1 MFMLDRKLTVSK
13 VILGLILT
21 VVTLTMFV
29 PIVNLLAR
37 SLSHPDKVY
46 LLHGYEIWPRGFS
59 FINYQVVLGNPIV
72 GKALLNSLFITIVG
86 TCFSLFLTTIAA
98 YVLTRKQLA
107 FKTPIMIFLI
117 IIMIFEPGIVQEYM
131 VVKDIHLLDS
141 LWAMVLYRMINV
153 YYLIIMMR
161 FLEQIPDSLLEAGKI
176 DGAGHMTLFARI
188 VLPLARIPLLTIG
201 MFYAIAKWNEF
212 FKSSIFL
219 SSRDNTVL
227 QVLLRQFV
235 VERDTTTLVG
245 AANLL
250 KNNNIAQLDFSSLKA
265 ATIIIAMIPILM
277 LYPIILKY
285 YTKGVMDGGVKE

>member
-1 MFMLDRKLTVSK
+1 MPERKLTLSK
-13 VILGLILT
+13 GIIALILS
-21 VVTLTMFV
+21 VLTLTMFV
-29 PIVNLLAR
+29 PIVNLFAR
-37 SLSHPDKVY
+37 ALSHPDKVH

-59 FINYQVVLGNPIV
+59 LINFQVVLSNPIV
-72 GKALLNSLFITIVG
+72 GRALLNSLFITIVG
-86 TCFSLFLTTIAA
+86 TCLSIFFTTIAA
-98 YVLTRKQLA
+98 YVLTRKNLIG
-107 FKTPIMIFLI
+107 KTPIMIFLI

-131 VVKDIHLLDS
+131 VIKDLHLLDS

-161 FLEQIPDSLLEAGKI
+161 FLEEIPDSLIEAAKI
-176 DGAGHMTLFARI
+176 DGAGHMTLFMRI
-188 VLPLARIPLLTIG
+188 VMPLARIPLLTIG

-219 SSRDNTVL
+219 SSRENTVL

-235 VERDTTTLVG
+235 VERDTTALVG
-245 AANLL
+245 VTDLL

-265 ATIIIAMIPILM
+265 ATIVIAMIPILM

>member
-1 MFMLDRKLTVSK
+1 MLERRLTVPK
-13 VILGLILT
+13 LLIGLVLT
-21 VVTLTMFV
+21 LVTLTMFV
-29 PIVNLLAR
+29 PIMNLLAR
-37 SLSHPDKVY
+37 ALSHPAKVY
-46 LLHGYEIWPRGFS
+46 LLHGYEVWPRGFS
-59 FINYQVVLGNPIV
+59 FINFQVVLSNPIV
-72 GKALLNSLFITIVG
+72 GRALLNSVFITVVG
-86 TCFSLFLTTIAA
+86 TCLSIFFTTIAA
-98 YVLTRKQLA
+98 YVLTRKTLA

-131 VVKDIHLLDS
+131 VIKDLHLLDS

-161 FLEQIPDSLLEAGKI
+161 FLEEIPDSLIEAAKI
-176 DGAGHMTLFARI
+176 DGAGHMTLFMRI
-188 VLPLARIPLLTIG
+188 VMPLSRIPLLTIG

-219 SSRDNTVL
+219 SSRENTVL

-235 VERDTTTLVG
+235 VERDTTALVG
-245 AANLL
+245 AADLL

-265 ATIIIAMIPILM
+265 ATIIIAMVPILM

>member
-1 MFMLDRKLTVSK
+1 MPERKMTLSK
-13 VILGLILT
+13 GILALILS
-21 VVTLTMFV
+21 VLTLTMFV
-29 PIVNLLAR
+29 PIVNLFAR
-37 SLSHPDKVY
+37 ALSHPAKVH
-46 LLHGYEIWPRGFS
+46 LLHGYEVLPRGFS
-59 FINYQVVLGNPIV
+59 FINFQVVLSNPIV
-72 GKALLNSLFITIVG
+72 GRALLNSLFITIVG
-86 TCFSLFLTTIAA
+86 TCLSIFFTTIAA
-98 YVLTRKQLA
+98 YVLTRKNLIG
-107 FKTPIMIFLI
+107 KTPIMIFLI

-131 VVKDIHLLDS
+131 VIKDMHLLDS

-161 FLEQIPDSLLEAGKI
+161 FLEEIPDSLIEAAKI
-176 DGAGHMTLFARI
+176 DGAGHMTLFMRI
-188 VLPLARIPLLTIG
+188 VMPLARIPLLTIG

-219 SSRDNTVL
+219 SSRENTVL

-245 AANLL
+245 AADLL

-265 ATIIIAMIPILM
+265 ATIVIAMIPILM